1 MRILI
6 VEDNSTY
13 GHLVAQ
19 RLAQAGLDSDEVTSS
34 LAARR
39 AILTVRYA
47 AVLLDLGL
55 PDEDGIVLLR
65 DMRSAGHTM
74 PIMIVTA
81 RRGLEHRIQGLREG
95 ADDYLAKPFSMEEL
109 VARLHALLR
118 RPGQLL
124 VRPLTAG
131 NVSLDTE
138 NRQLKVG
145 DSVQPMRVR
154 EQEVLELLI
163 RNSGRVVSRRR
174 IAERLFGLRMEQDSN
189 TLDVY
194 VHRVRKVLADAD
206 ATVKI
211 HAIRGVGFLMS
222 DGTGDRWAS

>member
-19 RLAQAGLDSDEVTSS
+19 RLAQAGLDSDEVTRS

-39 AILTVRYA
+39 ASLTVRYA
-47 AVLLDLGL
+47 VVLLDLGL

-95 ADDYLAKPFSMEEL
+95 ADDYLATPFSREEL

-124 VRPLTAG
+124 VRLLTAG
-131 NVSLDTE
+131 NVPLDT
-138 NRQLKVG
+138 
-145 DSVQPMRVR
+145 
-154 EQEVLELLI
+154 
-163 RNSGRVVSRRR
+163 
-174 IAERLFGLRMEQDSN
+174 
-189 TLDVY
+189 
-194 VHRVRKVLADAD
+194 
-206 ATVKI
+206 
-211 HAIRGVGFLMS
+211 
-222 DGTGDRWAS
+222 

>member
-19 RLAQAGLDSDEVTSS
+19 RLALAGLDSDEVTSS

-124 VRPLTAG
+124 VRLLTAG

-174 IAERLFGLRMEQDSN
+174 IAERLFGLRMEQDNN

-194 VHRVRKVLADAD
+194 IHRLRKVLADP
-206 ATVKI
+206 T
-211 HAIRGVGFLMS
+211 R
-222 DGTGDRWAS
+222 R